1 MARNT
6 NFSKP
11 KDVKGT
17 LLQMGSYLGRHKLTM
32 AVIAILVAIS
42 AGANI
47 LGTYLLKPVI
57 NTYIIPGD
65 IPGLVRMVCLLY
77 TSGRQGDD
85 SSAPCDG
92 IHQAGQKHQRTYD

>member
-17 LLQMGSYLGRHKLTM
+17 LLQMGSYLGRHKITM
-32 AVIAILVAIS
+32 ALITLLVAVS

-65 IPGLVRMVCLLY
+65 IPGLIRMVILMGLLYLTGATACLLY
-77 TSGRQGDD
+77 NQLMVHI
-85 SSAPCDG
+85 A
-92 IHQAGQKHQRTYD
+92 Q